1 MPIDESTIQKAFAE
15 KLVKDFGYRK
25 DVVQMEYPV
34 RIGSH
39 SGRADVVI
47 LYKNAWATQEEIFFI
62 AEIKKAGA
70 SRDEAYKQLTS
81 YISASLNCRYGALVI
96 GNVIEYF
103 AVEAVNGRKTLKAI
117 ITLPTGYGTQHDYG
131 STTDRL
137 QLEDSSPSAY
147 VSQSTYRPTKERLYL
162 HDSKNNTEF
171 NQGQQVQEA
180 SKGCFMGCGFLLL
193 IVIVVSLIPVNALAA
208 VIVFV
213 LAVIVFLV
221 LPDRSGRGGI
231 EEKGFSSSTFRKKM
245 SKEERE
251 FIVYYK
257 DQGMDKEKLR
267 SFFYSEFGKSLDDY
281 EE

>member
-1 MPIDESTIQKAFAE
+1 MPIDELTIQMAFAE
-15 KLVKDFGYRK
+15 KLVKDFGYGNG
-25 DVVQMEYPV
+25 VVKTEYPIQ
-34 RIGSH
+34 IGSYG
-39 SGRADVVI
+39 GRADVVI
-47 LYKNAWATQEEIFFI
+47 LYRNILVEQKEIFFI

-70 SRDEAYKQLTS
+70 NRDTAYKQLTS

-131 STTDRL
+131 STKDRL

-231 EEKGFSSSTFRKKM
+231 EEEGFSSSTFRKKM